1 MKERNERK
9 AETVKLKNVKEERAK
24 SRVSRVRCARSRTGL
39 YLAFTHTVGAQI
51 PHFSF
56 SLLLLQLPVP
66 LRPDSVSPALALPR
80 IACAAGAR
88 AGCFTCARICFERST
103 LPLQEQEADEP
114 RFSYHAP
121 HMRATPQLAPPPIGC
136 CALTPSPGWPNSPP
150 RRRPRGCWASMQSP
164 CHPPS
169 APARARPP
177 AARAPLQA
185 CR

>member
-24 SRVSRVRCARSRTGL
+24 PRVACAVRSIADRALLGL
-39 YLAFTHTVGAQI
+39 HAHGGSSNSAF
-51 PHFSF
+51 
-56 SLLLLQLPVP
+56 LLFTITITTTCPT
-66 LRPDSVSPALALPR
+66 PDSVSPALALPR